1 MATMARTKF
10 GLPVLQRIN
19 LKGFSLYT
27 KKSEVDVEVFDGVSC
42 VVGANGLGKS
52 TFIAAINFG
61 LCGRVPEPDET
72 FRSSGEYFQAIR
84 PFSSAF
90 FEGRISESDRTT
102 AEIELAFTVGEDQ
115 YHIIRGAFEPDELRF
130 ATLNGKDLGGS
141 SEINTQQLNERY
153 KSAVAKSVGV
163 YSFEQFVFLQLFIFT
178 FDERRHL
185 TFWQAPV
192 QRQILLLAFGD
203 DVAKAQEAENLRR
216 RTERLDSNAR
226 NANYQATETKKRLQ
240 NAQRILNTLGPETT
254 DLLTENEERYQE
266 LNSLIGKVS
275 EARAS
280 LDDSELRTSELRS
293 RALGLKDRIDDVFI
307 RDGARTPNLLS
318 RTIIADSLASNLCQL
333 CGASGTEVSSGI
345 NRQLSEPRCPLCSVD
360 LPKESGPDEAM
371 REIERLDKELTELNQ
386 QILEE
391 ATKQHRI
398 RAEVHDIQTDIDEKQ
413 RLINLFEHEH
423 RQLPESIGTVDVSD
437 LQQTIVSSQRV
448 IQELEK
454 ARDDYRRQRD
464 EAAQN
469 LAKIQSRVSE
479 QYAQDE
485 RVFLRAFKDL
495 AEAFIG
501 LDLDVRFD
509 ARRNDMTL
517 VLDIAGQSR
526 RQPYQLSESQRF
538 FVDIALRM
546 AITTFIAANGTGTLL
561 IDTPEG
567 SLDIAYESRAGQM
580 FAQFVAQ
587 GYHILM
593 TANINTSQLL
603 RELAVRCGNEKMRI
617 ERMTEWTTLSDVQAE
632 AQYLFDQAYQQIE
645 TDLNLAASQGANN
658 AT

>member
-1 MATMARTKF
+1 M
-10 GLPVLQRIN
+10 
-19 LKGFSLYT
+19 
-27 KKSEVDVEVFDGVSC
+27 
-42 VVGANGLGKS
+42 
-52 TFIAAINFG
+52 
-61 LCGRVPEPDET
+61 
-72 FRSSGEYFQAIR
+72 
-84 PFSSAF
+84 
-90 FEGRISESDRTT
+90 
-102 AEIELAFTVGEDQ
+102 
-115 YHIIRGAFEPDELRF
+115 
-130 ATLNGKDLGGS
+130 
-141 SEINTQQLNERY
+141 
-153 KSAVAKSVGV
+153 
-163 YSFEQFVFLQLFIFT
+163 FLQLFIFT

-240 NAQRILNTLGPETT
+240 NAQRILNTIGPDTT

-448 IQELEK
+448 IWDLEK
-454 ARDDYRRQRD
+454 ARDDFRRQRD

-469 LAKIQSRVSE
+469 LAKIQKPGFRTV
-479 QYAQDE
+479 
-485 RVFLRAFKDL
+485 RTRRASVPACLQGPSGSFYW
-495 AEAFIG
+495 A
-501 LDLDVRFD
+501 RPRCTFD

-567 SLDIAYESRAGQM
+567 S
-580 FAQFVAQ
+580 
-587 GYHILM
+587 
-593 TANINTSQLL
+593 
-603 RELAVRCGNEKMRI
+603 
-617 ERMTEWTTLSDVQAE
+617 
-632 AQYLFDQAYQQIE
+632 
-645 TDLNLAASQGANN
+645 
-658 AT
+658 